1 MRIKIKKI
9 VFPLCFVF
17 LAVILSFSLLG
28 CKAQEETT
36 SIDVEISGHYTKEV
50 LVGGVLHTEYY
61 LIFDVENGDGF
72 MVRVY
77 PKTGWLMKSFEE
89 QFPIGTIIE
98 IKEKDKIPIP
108 EDVIK

>member
-1 MRIKIKKI
+1 MVKKLI
-9 VFPLCFVF
+9 LTVFVLV
-17 LAVILSFSLLG
+17 LGLLLFG

-108 EDVIK
+108 EVVK